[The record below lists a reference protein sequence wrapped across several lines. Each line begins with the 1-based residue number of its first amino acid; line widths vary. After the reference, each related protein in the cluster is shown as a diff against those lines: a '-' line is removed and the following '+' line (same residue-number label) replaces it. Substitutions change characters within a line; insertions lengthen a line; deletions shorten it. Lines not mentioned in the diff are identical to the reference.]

1 MSSYA
6 RRLLLS
12 RWRAVCTR
20 SLSDIR
26 VWCNVLWVVGE
37 AERRRR
43 GIKNTGI
50 GGCGGKKR
58 ERELTGK
65 KEMYREMVIFQNFW
79 GEFTSDKRHHGDDSD
94 PPPSRVSRDRRA
106 HLDLNCLSTV
116 KQSTD

>member
-65 KEMYREMVIFQNFW
+65 KRDVW
-79 GEFTSDKRHHGDDSD
+79 GDGDISEFLGRIYERQT
-94 PPPSRVSRDRRA
+94 PPRR
-106 HLDLNCLSTV
+106 
-116 KQSTD
+116 